1 MDANGNVDCT
11 TIGAGGRKGG
21 SFVSDSFQQI
31 RELRDQF
38 IGAVYDLRDPNTGQV
53 MGNAIMQRI
62 GLDPEN
68 SDDEVRYAEIAQYF
82 DEIGYIWGEASDY
95 CIVTMSELGIKY
107 VEVEDDLRR
116 EEGRA

>member
-1 MDANGNVDCT
+1 M
-11 TIGAGGRKGG
+11 
-21 SFVSDSFQQI
+21 SDKFREI

-38 IGAVYDLRDPNTGQV
+38 IRAVYDLRDPNTGRAI
-53 MGNAIMQRI
+53 GNAIMQRM

-68 SDDEVRYAEIAQYF
+68 VDDEGRYAEIAQHF
-82 DEIGYIWGEASDY
+82 EEIGYIWGETSDY
-95 CIVTMSELGIKY
+95 SIVSMSALGIKY